1 MAMTQCPSSSCQ
13 TNQHNMAILPVSP
26 TDIAHRGLAV
36 LNSLANEFARYL
48 ALRSQ
53 RCALMRLNS
62 HQLADIGIN
71 RYDAEAEYRKSF
83 KWF

>member
-1 MAMTQCPSSSCQ
+1 MAMTQCPSTSCQ
-13 TNQHNMAILPVSP
+13 TDQHGMAILPVSSA
-26 TDIAHRGLAV
+26 DVVHRILAV

-53 RCALMRLNS
+53 RRALMRLNS